1 MNLLGGGWGR
11 EVIVELS
18 PLFKKHS
25 LPEFIK
31 SNETFDLCD
40 IWSVNNPHKK
50 LFTFQQKHFSDIIH
64 RRLDYIFLS
73 NSLQESVKKTE
84 IVNALSFDHSPVFCS
99 FFNNDTFVLVSDVW
113 KFNNF
118 LLFNTYFVKKLK
130 SHIEI
135 VKSNP
140 QEKSSF
146 PDHINDNFWN
156 TRCVRSPFLSEGI

>member
-1 MNLLGGGWGR
+1 MKMWFLQSHENEILTSFLKKTLNLLGGGWDRG
-11 EVIVELS
+11 VIVGLS

-25 LPEFIK
+25 LSEFIK
-31 SNETFDLCD
+31 SNETFNFCD

-84 IVNALSFDHSPVFCS
+84 IVNALSSDHSPVFCS

-118 LLFNTYFVKKLK
+118 LLFNTYFVKNWNLILKL
-130 SHIEI
+130 
-135 VKSNP
+135 
-140 QEKSSF
+140 
-146 PDHINDNFWN
+146 
-156 TRCVRSPFLSEGI
+156 